1 MCGGVSFGG
10 EKVEWKMNRR
20 DFFKLAGLGLAGLI
34 APQWAERQEEMQ
46 IGDLL
51 AKIGRGEQLTQEEQG
66 RIRLWGNNVDANNS
80 FVAGLQNGR
89 SDLYANTLKSN
100 EDSFKL
106 IYLFKPRETTVSSFD
121 VVIPTNYNHLWI
133 MAAGKTTD
141 TTPQYVSAVFND
153 DTGANYSRQLMQ
165 RSDTTQSGGQALG
178 INSALLGFFLN
189 EDLGAN
195 FGSGFTS
202 FIPNY
207 GSDQYK
213 TVTTIGNYRNVSFRY
228 AMQQS
233 AFWDSVQPIRKI
245 TFQCATGNF
254 TNDSAI
260 SVYGIL

>member
-1 MCGGVSFGG
+1 
-10 EKVEWKMNRR
+10 MNRR
-20 DFFKLAGLGLAGLI
+20 DFFKIAALGLAGCI
-34 APQWAERQEEMQ
+34 APQWAERQETMQ

-51 AKIGRGEQLTQEEQG
+51 AKMGRQEPLTQEEQG
-66 RIRLWGNNVDANNS
+66 RIRLWGNSVDLNNA

-89 SDLYANTLKSN
+89 SDLYANTVKSN

-106 IYLFKPRETTVSSFD
+106 IYLFKPRETTIASFD
-121 VVIPTNYNHLWI
+121 VLIPTNYNHLWI

-141 TTPQYVSAVFND
+141 TTPRYVEAVFND
-153 DTGANYSRQLMQ
+153 DTGTNYSCQLMQ
-165 RSDTTQSGGQALG
+165 RASTTQSGDQTTGMDA
-178 INSALLGFFLN
+178 APLGFFLN

-213 TVTTIGNYRNVSFRY
+213 TVTTIGNYRNASFRY
-228 AMQQS
+228 ALQQE